1 MSKRKGI
8 KRHEA
13 LQPLSRHHMLGLH
26 TGLKLSRA
34 GTEASRI
41 SLDEIKKD
49 AKEFWEQGGNDH
61 FREEE
66 EIVLR
71 VYAKYRYINKP
82 EIIEMLLELVQ
93 IRKGI
98 KQLLAN
104 ELPLEELRSLGVMLQ
119 GYIRKEEQVIFP
131 MIEAAL
137 PE

>member
-49 AKEFWEQGGNDH
+49 AKEFWDPGGNDH

-66 EIVLR
+66 EIVLH
-71 VYAKYRYINKP
+71 VYEKYTDINMP
-82 EIIEMLLELVQ
+82 ELIEMIIEHVH
-93 IRKGI
+93 IRKGMT
-98 KQLLAN
+98 QLIYY
-104 ELPLEELRSLGVMLQ
+104 ELTFEVMLESYVMLNSQ
-119 GYIRKEEQVIFP
+119 
-131 MIEAAL
+131 
-137 PE
+137 

>member
-49 AKEFWEQGGNDH
+49 AKEFWDPGGNDH
-61 FREEE
+61 FREDDG
-66 EIVLR
+66 IVLPPS
-71 VYAKYRYINKP
+71 AKYTDSNKRAIV
-82 EIIEMLLELVQ
+82 ELLLEHAP
-93 IRKGI
+93 IRKGTT
-98 KQLLAN
+98 QLLAY
-104 ELPLEELRSLGVMLQ
+104 ELTIEEMQ
-119 GYIRKEEQVIFP
+119 
-131 MIEAAL
+131 A
-137 PE
+137 